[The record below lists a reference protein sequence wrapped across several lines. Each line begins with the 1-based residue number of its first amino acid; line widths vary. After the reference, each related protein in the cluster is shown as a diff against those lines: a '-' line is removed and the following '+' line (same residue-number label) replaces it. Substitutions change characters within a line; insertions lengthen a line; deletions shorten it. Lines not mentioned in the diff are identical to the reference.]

1 MSGTRGVSLAVLIL
15 CLSLGF
21 SVMAGLGIGSDAGV
35 QLTSGLGEQQKQ
47 VTGETSDI
55 SSQGGGED
63 FSSQSTGG
71 IQTLNT
77 LRILVVHT
85 SSALQYNGVPRPIAD
100 AIQAVVDL
108 SFVLAIL
115 FAVIRVKP

>member
-35 QLTSGLGEQQKQ
+35 QLTGGLDQEREE
-47 VTGETSDI
+47 VTGDMSDVE
-55 SSQGGGED
+55 SQGGGED

-71 IQTLNT
+71 VQTLNT
-77 LRILVVHT
+77 LRVIVVHT
-85 SSALQYNGVPRPIAD
+85 SAALQANGVPRPIAD
-100 AIQAVVDL
+100 AIQAVMDL
-108 SFVLAIL
+108 AFVLAL
-115 FAVIRVKP
+115 LYAVIRVKP